1 MNFSRLQSSSLEAR
15 HRSSDLRL
23 HWTTVVASLVLC
35 FDVVPQQILCSE
47 QPRALVAHDEVDA
60 LDLAIDQDILLDQ
73 LALDL
78 VGEVLG
84 ASGFHLVLIG
94 ELQGG
99 GGGGVQQL
107 LSLLSCQLVPLS
119 KAFPVLLLILLTNL
133 EDYRRMKQKLC

>member
-1 MNFSRLQSSSLEAR
+1 M
-15 HRSSDLRL
+15 LRL
-23 HWTTVVASLVLC
+23 
-35 FDVVPQQILCSE
+35 DVIPQQVLSSE

-60 LDLAIDQDILLDQ
+60 LDLAIDQHILLDQ

-84 ASGFHLVLIG
+84 ASRFHLVLIG

-133 EDYRRMKQKLC
+133 ED